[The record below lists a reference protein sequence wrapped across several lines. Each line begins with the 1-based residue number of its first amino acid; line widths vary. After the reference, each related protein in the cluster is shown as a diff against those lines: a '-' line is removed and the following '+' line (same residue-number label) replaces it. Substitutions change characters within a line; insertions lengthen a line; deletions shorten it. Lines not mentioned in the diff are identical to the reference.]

1 MKKRGL
7 LIAMLLLACLAAAG
21 MRTEETR
28 IRLVYD
34 EPGVR
39 RLPEYLRNGP
49 VAAPYE
55 TRGEMNIYG
64 ESAVYQDARGRI
76 HIVSKEGHDTAFD
89 DIIGVFCLPNTDGR
103 LYAVENTDFLV
114 GLYDSRGT
122 QLLEKAYAGIE
133 ASEDGKTVTAYG
145 DYGGAEIYEIRYD
158 VKKSALSLGLG
169 EEAYG
174 ALAAFAG
181 RLEVGT
187 Y

>member
-7 LIAMLLLACLAAAG
+7 LIAMLLLACLAAVG

-28 IRLVYD
+28 IRLVYY
-34 EPGVR
+34 EPQVR
-39 RLPEYLRNGP
+39 RLPDELRNGP

-76 HIVSKEGHDTAFD
+76 HIVSKEGHDTAYD
-89 DIIGVFCLPNTDGR
+89 DIIGVFCLPHTDGR

-122 QLLEKAYAGIE
+122 QLLEEAYAGFE

-145 DYGGAEIYEIRYD
+145 DYGGVWEYEVFY
-158 VKKSALSLGLG
+158 
-169 EEAYG
+169 E
-174 ALAAFAG
+174 
-181 RLEVGT
+181 
-187 Y
+187 